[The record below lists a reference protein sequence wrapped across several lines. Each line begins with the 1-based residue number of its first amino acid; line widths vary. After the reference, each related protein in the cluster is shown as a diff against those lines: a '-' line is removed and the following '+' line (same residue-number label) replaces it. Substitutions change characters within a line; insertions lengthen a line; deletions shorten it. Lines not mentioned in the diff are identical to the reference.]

1 MSFFVLFQG
10 SDRVVHPDND
20 QPIEMRLRTQ
30 RMPKEVLCRRGG
42 FSSTAIP
49 VYPCGAL

>member
-20 QPIEMRLRTQ
+20 QPIEMRLSTYAAYA
-30 RMPKEVLCRRGG
+30 ERGPLLERG
-42 FSSTAIP
+42 F
-49 VYPCGAL
+49 